1 MKEKITSW
9 QNRRI
14 SAINRWSKKR
24 GIPCND
30 LNPYFNEYNAILS
43 SQSKTKK
50 QYKGEK
56 MTDQTKWGIPL
67 VQSEN
72 KARMHEEKKK
82 KEIPSYTLDELKV
95 SHHNHILDSE
105 NSMLKEELN
114 KIKTFQTF
122 RVRTNTIVFLR
133 IFPRS
138 HFWLVAKIIQNT

>member
-56 MTDQTKWGIPL
+56 MT
-67 VQSEN
+67 
-72 KARMHEEKKK
+72 EEKKDWSVTLSCMK
-82 KEIPSYTLDELKV
+82 KHEDTYLIRNVAKEDAIYIAENQNRSSRFDCTLV
-95 SHHNHILDSE
+95 
-105 NSMLKEELN
+105 KEEVSDGEDEETSIRPLDYQ
-114 KIKTFQTF
+114 KEVK
-122 RVRTNTIVFLR
+122 
-133 IFPRS
+133 
-138 HFWLVAKIIQNT
+138 